1 MEFWLESPGVLL
13 SNYQDII
20 PNDSMSLAEK
30 LNAMARLSLFLG
42 IGITLLSN
50 DNNYLYIP
58 IVVMALTIFIY
69 KRKQESMENY
79 FSSLNTPVVVPGKT
93 VPDIATYPTVDN
105 PFMNFDN
112 IHDPKDRAPAAKS
125 VENPVLKKEI
135 EQKFNERLFRDAG
148 DLFNK
153 ENGQRQFYTMP
164 STTAMPDTTAFAKW
178 LYQSDPTC
186 KEDGRYC
193 APYYDPNESV

>member
-13 SNYQDII
+13 TRYQDVV
-20 PNDSMSLAEK
+20 PTDTMTLAEK

-42 IGITLLSN
+42 VGITLLSS

-58 IVVMALTIFIY
+58 IVVMGLTIFIY

-79 FSSLNTPVVVPGKT
+79 FSALNTPVVTPAVT

-105 PFMNFDN
+105 PFMNFEKM
-112 IHDPKDRAPAAKS
+112 HDPKDRAPAARS
-125 VENPVLKKEI
+125 VENPALKADI
-135 EQKFNERLFRDAG
+135 EKKFNEKLFRDAG
-148 DLFNK
+148 DLYNK

-164 STTAMPDTTAFAKW
+164 STTAAPDTTAFAKW
-178 LYQSDPTC
+178 CFSTDPTC

-193 APYYDPNESV
+193 APYSDPSESV